1 MVDRIKTIV
10 YVGLVILGLV
20 LTIPW
25 WGLIGWM
32 AMRLAHY
39 L

>member
-1 MVDRIKTIV
+1 M
-10 YVGLVILGLV
+10 YVSLVILGLV

-25 WGLIGWM
+25 WGLIGWV
-32 AMRLAHY
+32 ALRLAHY